1 MKHTSTTTFLA
12 ILFGMGISLTGLQA
26 QNSFYAPGDLV
37 LFFQKP
43 GDQDTIFVG
52 LGNAAT
58 LYRGAAAGPTADRQ
72 ALNIVNIAAALTSAF
87 GSGWASDP
95 DIYAGLAAAR
105 SSSTGTSIQA
115 IDNGDQKRTLY
126 TSRARTAVGTLGQ
139 ANSLPWDLTMAN
151 SSTGGATAIIG
162 MGNIFETNYTTQ
174 VAVSPTSIST
184 LETDNPFL
192 VPGIQATAFSAFEG
206 GVQQVGSASSFG
218 VFGPA
223 GSVEFALDL
232 NRIVPLTD
240 AETTGEV
247 SGVKQIGSY
256 EGTVVVGTDGN
267 VSFITQGTGSAYD
280 TWIGTFNPP
289 LTNASDRLPTAD
301 PDNDGFNN
309 LAEFVLN
316 GNPSVSS
323 QALAPTLDASG
334 SNFVFS
340 FTRRD
345 DSEATSPVVFQYGSD
360 LATWTDVAVGATS
373 GSVGSATIG
382 VTEGGTV
389 TDAITVSVPK
399 TVAVGGKLFGRIKM
413 VK

>member
-1 MKHTSTTTFLA
+1 
-12 ILFGMGISLTGLQA
+12 MGISLTGLQA

-87 GSGWASDP
+87 GPGWASDT

-139 ANSLPWDLTMAN
+139 ANSQPWDLTLAN

-174 VAVSPTSIST
+174 VAISPTSIST
-184 LETDNPFL
+184 IETDNPFL

-206 GVQQVGSASSFG
+206 GVQQAGSATSFG

-256 EGTVVVGTDGN
+256 EGTVVVGTDGK

-280 TWIGTFNPP
+280 TWIGTYNPP
-289 LTNASDRLPTAD
+289 LTNSNDRLATAD

-345 DSEATSPVVFQYGSD
+345 DSESEAPVVFQYGSD

-373 GSVGSATIG
+373 GTVGSATIG

-389 TDAITVSVPK
+389 TDAITVSIPK
-399 TVAVGGKLFGRIKM
+399 TVAVSGKLFGRIKM